1 MGFFADIEEAARQE
15 ARQGRRENTEP
26 HQPEKQVP
34 AETGT
39 EHAAAPAPRPEPGA
53 APPKAAA
60 PAPVPAPQITEAIG
74 QDDVAAASVQRI
86 QEEIERITRRNMKD
100 CVAAHLAQLCAGDP
114 ALARNVLSPQKSLAK
129 CFRYISRKAREYA
142 EQERADSN
150 VTESGIYG
158 YGVPDSTVYQWAVDY
173 FNDPNAD
180 KEPVGM
186 QIQHTAAVKQGKAV
200 TRPTAPIQPNK
211 VPAPAGETYE
221 QMSLLGGD
229 GR

>member
-15 ARQGRRENTEP
+15 ARQGRRENAEP

-39 EHAAAPAPRPEPGA
+39 EHAAAPAPRPGPSA

-60 PAPVPAPQITEAIG
+60 PAPVPVPQMTEAIG
-74 QDDVAAASVQRI
+74 QDDMAAASVQRI
-86 QEEIERITRRNMKD
+86 REEIERITRRNMKD

-142 EQERADSN
+142 EQERADGD
-150 VTESGIYG
+150 VTDAGLYG
-158 YGVPDSTVYQWAVDY
+158 CDIPDDIVYQWAVDY

-180 KEPVGM
+180 KEPERKPS
-186 QIQHTAAVKQGKAV
+186 VKQGKAV
-200 TRPTAPIQPNK
+200 TRPAAPIQPNK

>member
-1 MGFFADIEEAARQE
+1 MGFFAEIEEVARQE
-15 ARQGRRENTEP
+15 ACQRRRENVEQ
-26 HQPEKQVP
+26 HQPEKQ
-34 AETGT
+34 
-39 EHAAAPAPRPEPGA
+39 APAAIRPEPA
-53 APPKAAA
+53 AVPMSHPEPSTA
-60 PAPVPAPQITEAIG
+60 PYQSASVPAAEAVC
-74 QDDVAAASVQRI
+74 QNDVTTASVQRI
-86 QEEIERITRRNMKD
+86 REEIERITRRNMKD

-142 EQERADSN
+142 EQERSDSD
-150 VTESGIYG
+150 VTDAGVYG
-158 YGVPDSTVYQWAVDY
+158 CDIPDDIVYQWAVDY

-180 KEPVGM
+180 KEPERKPS
-186 QIQHTAAVKQGKAV
+186 VKQGKAV
-200 TRPTAPIQPNK
+200 TRPAAPIQPNK

>member
-1 MGFFADIEEAARQE
+1 MGFFADIEDAARQE
-15 ARQGRRENTEP
+15 ARQRRRENTEP

-39 EHAAAPAPRPEPGA
+39 EHAAAPAPRPEPSA

-60 PAPVPAPQITEAIG
+60 PAPVPAPQMTEATC

-86 QEEIERITRRNMKD
+86 REEIERITRRNMKD

-150 VTESGIYG
+150 VMDAGIYG